1 MSYLRPF
8 ELQPK
13 NLRMSAQDAW
23 LLHIFRQ
30 ISDHH
35 IWSRR
40 PNNIITEVA
49 ALENYEAT
57 LRSVLDND
65 PVENKKATKAT
76 KTMKAYLDDILPRLL
91 QEEIFHY
98 GVHMCK
104 KEEVLFDMFPLFFKQ
119 FWRPDFKHLY
129 LPLVQSSSE
138 RLSVLEH
145 LLAQCESHP
154 DDNDDGLEPE
164 EAGSA
169 DTTSVKFRLMDA
181 KQSKLSME
189 ESYLTKRIWRTMKH
203 LKVLVLWK
211 VCDNAMLSILGST
224 CANLEALDI
233 WRSTE
238 VTDLGIRFLLGL
250 GLDHDNHFND
260 EAGHSNSLNPLCQK
274 LVRVVVKETSCTHLG
289 SLLILVHCP
298 NLEILDL
305 NHGEVV
311 KNFLRGVCDIHMA
324 TERTFT
330 LKSLFL
336 PITHGGYEFL
346 HNVVSAF
353 PYLEDLRLWTTLT
366 NIT

>member
-13 NLRMSAQDAW
+13 KLRMSTQDAW
-23 LLHIFRQ
+23 LHHIFRQ

-49 ALENYEAT
+49 ALESYEAT
-57 LRSVLDND
+57 LKSVLDNNSD
-65 PVENKKATKAT
+65 YNNRKGKSEVTKD
-76 KTMKAYLDDILPRLL
+76 MKDYLDDLLPRML

-104 KEEVLFDMFPLFFKQ
+104 KEEVLFDMFPMFFKQ
-119 FWRPDFKHLY
+119 FWRPDFKHLH
-129 LPLVQSSSE
+129 LPLVQNPSE
-138 RLSVLEH
+138 RLPVLEH
-145 LLAQCESHP
+145 LLSQCERHP
-154 DDNDDGLEPE
+154 GGAT
-164 EAGSA
+164 EA
-169 DTTSVKFRLMDA
+169 TSVKFRLMDA
-181 KQSKLSME
+181 KQSKLSLE

-211 VCDNAMLSILGST
+211 VADNAMLHILGRT
-224 CANLEALDI
+224 CVNLEALDI
-233 WRSTE
+233 WRSSD
-238 VTDLGIRFLLGL
+238 VTDLGIRFLLGI
-250 GLDHDNHFND
+250 DSVSHDNLL
-260 EAGHSNSLNPLCQK
+260 GSNVNMKNLNGLCEK
-274 LVRVVVKETSCTHLG
+274 MIRVVIKETSCTHVG
-289 SLLILVHCP
+289 SLLLLSHCP
-298 NLEILDL
+298 NLEILDI

-324 TERTFT
+324 TERTFA

-346 HNVVSAF
+346 RNVVAAF
-353 PYLEDLRLWTTLT
+353 PYLEDLRLWTTLS